1 MQLALNRMTTRSVII
16 KMAVKQGEL
25 FNIVLR
31 SSLSTGTLLFH
42 FINCEISFSFMFL
55 SYVQVKSRKELQVFI
70 QKAVWIPFGM
80 PCFSIK
86 YLIKNAE
93 WKESLKDLE
102 EDSCVEKTWRTLS
115 KWESC
120 SGVPL
125 IGTSRS
131 PGSLLIHFLRY

>member
-70 QKAVWIPFGM
+70 QKAV
-80 PCFSIK
+80 
-86 YLIKNAE
+86 
-93 WKESLKDLE
+93 
-102 EDSCVEKTWRTLS
+102 
-115 KWESC
+115 
-120 SGVPL
+120 
-125 IGTSRS
+125 
-131 PGSLLIHFLRY
+131 